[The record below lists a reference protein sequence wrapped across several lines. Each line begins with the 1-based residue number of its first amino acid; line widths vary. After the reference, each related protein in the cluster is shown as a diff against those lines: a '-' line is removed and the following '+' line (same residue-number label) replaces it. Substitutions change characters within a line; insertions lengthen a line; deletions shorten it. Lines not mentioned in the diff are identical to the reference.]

1 MGVPWV
7 PTLYMIMTSVF
18 PTHKFD
24 IASQAETSLGLAQT
38 LISVYRAWMC
48 VFLGL
53 LLVALRRYRPLP
65 PYRLQHQDIAISDEL
80 VRRATRT
87 RDLTS
92 WTPIASR
99 LFELPWSTL
108 DGGRTSY
115 SLQNF
120 VGVVC

>member
-24 IASQAETSLGLAQT
+24 IASQAETGLGLAQT
-38 LISVYRAWMC
+38 FISVYRAWIC

-53 LLVALRRYRPLP
+53 LLVVLRRYRPLP
-65 PYRLQHQDIAISDEL
+65 PYRLQHQYVAISDEQ

-92 WTPIASR
+92 WTPIVSR
-99 LFELPWSTL
+99 LFEWRSSSSI
-108 DGGRTSY
+108 GGRTSY
-115 SLQNF
+115 LLQSF
-120 VGVVC
+120 AGVVC